1 MYEQAP
7 IKGYVPN
14 TLNAHPQMYPNL
26 FFDDLTV
33 RRILGQKLGDEL
45 IKALHMVRIMQ
56 MVELLSK
63 QLFLHELV
71 VMFFEVFV

>member
-1 MYEQAP
+1 
-7 IKGYVPN
+7 
-14 TLNAHPQMYPNL
+14 
-26 FFDDLTV
+26 LTV